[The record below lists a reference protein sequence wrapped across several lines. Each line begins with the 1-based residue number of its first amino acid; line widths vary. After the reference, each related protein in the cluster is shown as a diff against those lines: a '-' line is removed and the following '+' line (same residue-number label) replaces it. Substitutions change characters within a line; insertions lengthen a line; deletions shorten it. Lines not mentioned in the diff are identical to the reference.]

1 MSSPHYP
8 QSNGHAETSVKAMK
22 SLIAKTTMNGD
33 LDMDAFCQALLEL
46 RYTPDASGPSPA
58 QKLYG
63 QPLQSFV
70 FAHSSSFAPEWHLQA
85 DIADSRAEFLSAAAE
100 HSFNK
105 SSRLLKKL
113 QIGTSVGVQDAHE
126 EIVEAWCDRRCREA
140 PGLLC

>member
-8 QSNGHAETSVKAMK
+8 QSNGHAEASVKAMK
-22 SLIAKTTMNGD
+22 SLIAKMNGD
-33 LDMDAFCQALLEL
+33 LDMDAFRQALLEW
-46 RYTPDASGPSPA
+46 RNTPDASGRSLA

-70 FAHSSSFAPEWHLQA
+70 FAHSSSFAPQWQLQA
-85 DIADSRAEFLSAAAE
+85 NIADSSAESLSAAAE

-105 SSRLLKKL
+105 FSRSLKKL
-113 QIGTSVGVQDAHE
+113 QIGTSVDVQDAHE
-126 EIVEAWCDRRCREA
+126 EMVEAWCDRRCWEA